1 MFHLQA
7 SFVFDP
13 DPKLMRSYER
23 VGDTILKRNGS
34 NLSAVLY
41 GLSTETTIRERPYN
55 DFLRKFVSCLMSHIR
70 SSISH

>member
-7 SFVFDP
+7 SFVFNP
-13 DPKLMRSYER
+13 DPKLMRNYER

-41 GLSTETTIRERPYN
+41 GLSTGDEDQRATLQTT
-55 DFLRKFVSCLMSHIR
+55 S
-70 SSISH
+70 